1 MTLVSNYSLNQFVL
15 VSQRLVPWI
24 QLIIFS
30 VHYTAHLCSNLRLI
44 PRSIALPVQTP
55 QHDDMSA
62 LFLLPPVVDW
72 AWEIESCGNREV
84 DMGIQRV
91 DTRWWYLTKDLET
104 LFRHVCPRVGGQSIL
119 KATALPLTVQDS
131 GDWLV
136 QTSIFPSLDTSSYLS
151 FSRVT
156 WHIPHMVQ
164 SPRTFLIPVYWKWV
178 WYIYFYEPKAS
189 ENAAHKCNNRNMH
202 ANECNKIFVI
212 HYHSS
217 VVSLLT

>member
-1 MTLVSNYSLNQFVL
+1 
-15 VSQRLVPWI
+15 
-24 QLIIFS
+24 
-30 VHYTAHLCSNLRLI
+30 
-44 PRSIALPVQTP
+44 
-55 QHDDMSA
+55 MSA

-84 DMGIQRV
+84 DMGIRRV

-104 LFRHVCPRVGGQSIL
+104 LFRHVCPRAGGQSIL

-151 FSRVT
+151 FSWVT

-164 SPRTFLIPVYWKWV
+164 SPRTFLIPVYWKWSKIGGGKGMKTRV
-178 WYIYFYEPKAS
+178 MDTNTYIYLITQVS
-189 ENAAHKCNNRNMH
+189 
-202 ANECNKIFVI
+202 VQ
-212 HYHSS
+212 YHE
-217 VVSLLT
+217 L